1 MVVYIV
7 LTVLAILNV
16 VTGVFCN
23 NAIESARADKDI
35 AIMKQMQKHAK
46 QLKSLRGVFKEIDN
60 DQSNLVSL
68 QELKDA
74 LKSKKLASFLESM
87 DISTQDIWTLFMV
100 MDSDG
105 SGDVT
110 LEEFVTGCMQLQAGT
125 NCC

>member
-1 MVVYIV
+1 
-7 LTVLAILNV
+7 
-16 VTGVFCN
+16 
-23 NAIESARADKDI
+23 
-35 AIMKQMQKHAK
+35 MKQMQKHAK

-74 LKSKKLASFLESM
+74 LKEKKLASFLESM
-87 DISTQDIWTLFMV
+87 DISTQDIWTLFTV

-110 LEEFVTGCMQLQAGT
+110 LEEFVTGCMQLQGPAQSIQLARMRHEHLRTRG
-125 NCC
+125 